1 MTILALGDSAIRVG
15 ALNNGIV
22 QAGAYSL
29 GEAMYLKQLGHRQL
43 LDLALSGVEYQ
54 HTAVATTRSFLG
66 RNRRA
71 IVNYAKA
78 IIDGTKQMKSRK
90 EEGLKLMG
98 KYLRINE
105 HQVLES
111 QIRRKRQHALC

>member
-1 MTILALGDSAIRVG
+1 
-15 ALNNGIV
+15 
-22 QAGAYSL
+22 
-29 GEAMYLKQLGHRQL
+29 MYLKQLGHRQL

-90 EEGLKLMG
+90 EESLKLMG
-98 KYLRINE
+98 
-105 HQVLES
+105 QVL
-111 QIRRKRQHALC
+111 AY